1 MLPPV
6 VVTQDSNY
14 TSAQQNNSADADT
27 GGSDLPEILL
37 GPSNVTAYLGDRVEL
52 RCQVSGKPKPKVQWF
67 SKREKKLP
75 SVGPNFRIHRN
86 NSLIFRRVDKRDESY
101 YQCIAKN
108 SHGTTTSHL
117 ARLSVEGMNVLMFLG
132 LDRSLFR

>member
-1 MLPPV
+1 MPQEEVFVPP
-6 VVTQDSNY
+6 DE
-14 TSAQQNNSADADT
+14 ADDNNK
-27 GGSDLPEILL
+27 PQILR
-37 GPSNVTAYLGDRVEL
+37 GPTNVTAFLGDRVEL

-108 SHGTTTSHL
+108 RHGNTTSPL
-117 ARLSVEGMNVLMFLG
+117 ARLSVEGMYNRFDRITFL
-132 LDRSLFR
+132 